1 MATEK
6 PIIVI
11 VHGAFH
17 LPPYYQRLIGPLRQQ
32 GYTVLAP
39 ALPSTGSDDSINGKT
54 YVDDVRRIHESLLPL
69 LDGGRTAV
77 VVGHSQG
84 GIAASAVTEGQTV
97 EARNYRGLPGGITA
111 VLYVAAFA
119 LPAKGMSLIDTIG
132 GPQALETG
140 PYYLEVRCSSS
151 RRPFPMNA
159 SCPSLD
165 LLTDRSPK
173 ATTMY
178 AATTQAMR
186 STICCPKPREP
197 RHRAGWCT
205 KATQAKT
212 PPFTSWLAT

>member
-140 PYYLEVRCSSS
+140 PYYLEPQGHHYVCGDNAGNAFYNLLPEAERAEAS
-151 RRPFPMNA
+151 RWLVHQSHASQNA
-159 SCPSLD
+159 PVHFVASD
-165 LLTDRSPK
+165 VTV
-173 ATTMY
+173 
-178 AATTQAMR
+178 
-186 STICCPKPREP
+186 PR
-197 RHRAGWCT
+197 T
-205 KATQAKT
+205 
-212 PPFTSWLAT
+212 